1 MYYIYKIENIKNH
14 KKYIGLTNN
23 IKRRRSRHFT
33 DLKCNRHENSFL
45 QKEYNIFG
53 KENFIFEILENKWNI
68 IDEIK
73 RLQKIATNNKDEV
86 IELKLKEL
94 YSNLN
99 SYPVYQNYIIIKEE
113 LNDNLYIIK
122 DIFEKYFKDLLKI

>member
-1 MYYIYKIENIKNH
+1 M
-14 KKYIGLTNN
+14 T
-23 IKRRRSRHFT
+23 
-33 DLKCNRHENSFL
+33 
-45 QKEYNIFG
+45 
-53 KENFIFEILENKWNI
+53 I